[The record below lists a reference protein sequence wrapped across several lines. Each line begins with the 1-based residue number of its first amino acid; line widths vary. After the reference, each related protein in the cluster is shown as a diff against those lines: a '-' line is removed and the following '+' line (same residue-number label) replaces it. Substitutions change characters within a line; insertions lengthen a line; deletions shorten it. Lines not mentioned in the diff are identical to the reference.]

1 METGCGLFRVVWM
14 SIQCVCPDC
23 GRILRVG
30 PQLAGKRVR
39 CPDCSATVP
48 VSPTTGLAATGGGA
62 LGEPATVRESQV
74 GQPETS
80 GTRRKTKKS
89 APAKPAA
96 TAVAADVDRPGV
108 SGEAVVPTEVQRDS
122 AAVANV
128 GGSASPDVAALLTAS
143 EETAVGSGEFPPNQE
158 SSANNPAD
166 AVSGSEVAPGP
177 SGDLQK
183 MATRHLQRTQKFR
196 YQLPRSPD
204 SPCCWPSLLKQLRR
218 QQLLQRF

>member
-1 METGCGLFRVVWM
+1 M

-23 GRILRVG
+23 GRILRVA
-30 PQLAGKRVR
+30 PQFAGKRVR
-39 CPDCSATVP
+39 CPDCSATVS

-177 SGDLQK
+177 SGDLQE
-183 MATRHLQRTQKFR
+183 MATRQSAADSEVPVSAPAKPPQPVLLAQ
-196 YQLPRSPD
+196 SPEAVAEAAAVAEI
-204 SPCCWPSLLKQLRR
+204 
-218 QQLLQRF
+218 RFFWDFCGSVSN